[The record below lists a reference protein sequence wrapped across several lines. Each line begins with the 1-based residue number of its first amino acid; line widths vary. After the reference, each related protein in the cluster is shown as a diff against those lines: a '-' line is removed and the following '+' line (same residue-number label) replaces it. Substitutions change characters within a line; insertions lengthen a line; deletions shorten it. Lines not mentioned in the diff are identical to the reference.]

1 MRDIADRA
9 SLTRED
15 RAFTVDDIEI
25 RAEEDG
31 RLTFDGVASTVDTP
45 YKVRDQFGE
54 FEETIKPGSFNR
66 TIKQADDVR
75 LLVNHSGVPMART
88 KSGTLRLSAD
98 PHLRGVAPLDASN
111 PTVQEI
117 RSAMGRGD
125 LDQMSIG
132 MRVRDDVWNDD
143 YTERTIREVQLF
155 DVSIVTFPANESTSA
170 SIRSLDEAI
179 SALTADDCD
188 PDEVRRAIAH
198 LETLLPII
206 EVETEEPEERFDLIP
221 LMQDLWAK
229 RIA

>member
-25 RAEEDG
+25 RSEGDT
-31 RLTFDGVASTVDTP
+31 LTFDGVASTVDTP
-45 YKVRDQFGE
+45 YTVRDQFGE
-54 FEETIKPGSFNR
+54 FTETITKGSFNR

-88 KSGTLRLSAD
+88 KSGTLRLAAD

-155 DVSIVTFPANESTSA
+155 DVSIVTFPANPTTSA
-170 SIRSLDEAI
+170 AIRSLDEAMA
-179 SALTADDCD
+179 ALTADDCD

-198 LETLLPII
+198 LETLLPAV
-206 EVETEEPEERFDLIP
+206 EVDELVEERFDLITP
-221 LMQDLWAK
+221 LQDLWAR